1 MFANMDSLHA
11 IAGLLVGFLV
21 GVTGVGGGSLM
32 TPILVLLFGVS
43 PQTAVGTDLLFAATT
58 KIVGSGVHGWRSTV
72 DWKIVRRLASG
83 SVPAAVLTLLVLSR
97 FGKVG
102 KEASEIILVVLGGML
117 ILTSIA
123 TLFQKKLAVFAKTHE
138 RLDER
143 ESLIPTIALGSVLGV
158 AVTIS
163 SVGAGAI
170 GVTALL
176 MLYPAL
182 RVSKIVGSDIAH
194 AVPLTL
200 VAGFPLADRRGRPDL
215 ARQPADRLDSGGD
228 RRQPVVL
235 ALARPYPAPGPGG
248 GAAVL
253 GAQAAYLSG
262 LLEDAHEWGAT
273 AAIGNACDG
282 CHCHPHQ
289 HLRGTLSRQYLAAGR
304 PGRFRPVARTKGFA
318 AVAVVEFCGWVRHC
332 ICPDASVRSNLVIQL
347 CAI

>member
-1 MFANMDSLHA
+1 MFANMDLLHA
-11 IAGLLVGFLV
+11 FAGLLVGFLV
-21 GVTGVGGGSLM
+21 GLTGVGGGSLM

-83 SVPAAVLTLLVLSR
+83 SVPAAILTLLVLSR

-117 ILTSIA
+117 VLTSIA

-138 RLDER
+138 RLDDR
-143 ESLIPTIALGSVLGV
+143 ESLIPTIALGVALGV

-176 MLYPAL
+176 MLYPGL
-182 RVSKIVGSDIAH
+182 RVARIVGSDIAH

-200 VAGFPLADRRGRPDL
+200 VAGFGHWLIGGVDLTLLGNLLIGSIPGVIAGSLLSSRSPDHILRP
-215 ARQPADRLDSGGD
+215 
-228 RRQPVVL
+228 
-235 ALARPYPAPGPGG
+235 AL
-248 GAAVL
+248 AAVL
-253 GAQAAYLSG
+253 LFSG
-262 LLEDAHEWGAT
+262 IKLLT
-273 AAIGNACDG
+273 
-282 CHCHPHQ
+282 
-289 HLRGTLSRQYLAAGR
+289 
-304 PGRFRPVARTKGFA
+304 
-318 AVAVVEFCGWVRHC
+318 
-332 ICPDASVRSNLVIQL
+332 
-347 CAI
+347 